1 MPAVEGTITQPL
13 STNES
18 QPKEQ
23 GDKGAVQQGVD
34 AVGQGNAEREVTVLD
49 SAEVNTILNVAKD
62 FVGEE
67 VEVDGRIGLVKVDEG
82 GKYTIENDKEKL
94 EITPDTKI
102 KPIYKDVVKVENN
115 NVEINNDK
123 FELLSINKDN
133 NGNVVSVTLKNEKGR
148 VITKRDTNLA
158 IDIAVKKNNQEFDKS
173 QENKETKP
181 TISKE
186 QTENKSL
193 TSQNE
198 TDAELTKQ
206 LPNTLSS
213 TEKQGS
219 LAGGEAN
226 AAATAI
232 TGAIHKAVEDA
243 GTTGKKLL
251 PDQIREKEESELK
264 KYAEDNGILI
274 ENNFGEPDRF
284 GNEQDVYVNKD
295 GTTVTSYIAESI
307 LVEIAVMLDI
317 QTYLF

>member
-23 GDKGAVQQGVD
+23 GDKGVVQQGVD

-82 GKYTIENDKEKL
+82 GKYTIENDKEIL

-193 TSQNE
+193 TLQNE

-213 TEKQGS
+213 TEKQGG

-317 QTYLF
+317 Q

>member
-1 MPAVEGTITQPL
+1 VPAVEGTITQPL

-82 GKYTIENDKEKL
+82 GKYTIENDKEIL

-284 GNEQDVYVNKD
+284 GNEQDVYVNKS

-317 QTYLF
+317 Q

>member
-82 GKYTIENDKEKL
+82 GKYTIENDKEIL

-274 ENNFGEPDRF
+274 KNSFGEPDRF

-317 QTYLF
+317 Q

>member
-34 AVGQGNAEREVTVLD
+34 AMGQGNAEREVTVLD
-49 SAEVNTILNVAKD
+49 SAEVNTIPNVAKD

-82 GKYTIENDKEKL
+82 GKYTIENDKEIL

-173 QENKETKP
+173 QENKENKP

-193 TSQNE
+193 TLQNE

-213 TEKQGS
+213 TEKQGG

-274 ENNFGEPDRF
+274 KNSFGEPDRF

-317 QTYLF
+317 Q

>member
-82 GKYTIENDKEKL
+82 GKYTIENDKEIL

-193 TSQNE
+193 TLQNE

-213 TEKQGS
+213 TEKQGG

-232 TGAIHKAVEDA
+232 TGAIHKAVEEA

-317 QTYLF
+317 Q

>member
-82 GKYTIENDKEKL
+82 GKYTIENDKEIL

-193 TSQNE
+193 TLQNE

-213 TEKQGS
+213 TEKQGG

-317 QTYLF
+317 Q

>member
-1 MPAVEGTITQPL
+1 VPAVEGTITQPL

-82 GKYTIENDKEKL
+82 GKYTIENDKEIL

-274 ENNFGEPDRF
+274 KNSFGEPDRF

-317 QTYLF
+317 Q

>member
-34 AVGQGNAEREVTVLD
+34 AMGQGNAEREVTVLD
-49 SAEVNTILNVAKD
+49 SAEVNTIPNVAKD

-82 GKYTIENDKEKL
+82 GKYTIENDKEIL

-193 TSQNE
+193 TLQNE

-213 TEKQGS
+213 TEKQGG

-317 QTYLF
+317 Q

>member
-23 GDKGAVQQGVD
+23 GNKGAVQQGVD
-34 AVGQGNAEREVTVLD
+34 AMGQGNAEREVTVLD
-49 SAEVNTILNVAKD
+49 SAEVNTIPNVAKD

-82 GKYTIENDKEKL
+82 GKYTIENDKEIL

-193 TSQNE
+193 TLQNE

-213 TEKQGS
+213 TEKQGG

-274 ENNFGEPDRF
+274 KNSFGEPDRF

-317 QTYLF
+317 Q

>member
-23 GDKGAVQQGVD
+23 GDKGVVQQGVD
-34 AVGQGNAEREVTVLD
+34 AMGQGNAEREVTVLD
-49 SAEVNTILNVAKD
+49 SAEVNTIPNVAKD

-82 GKYTIENDKEKL
+82 GKYTIENDKEIL

-148 VITKRDTNLA
+148 VITKLDTNLA

-193 TSQNE
+193 TLQNE

-213 TEKQGS
+213 TEKQGG

-317 QTYLF
+317 Q

>member
-23 GDKGAVQQGVD
+23 GNKGAVQQGVD
-34 AVGQGNAEREVTVLD
+34 AMGQGNAEREVTVLD
-49 SAEVNTILNVAKD
+49 SAEVNTIPNVAKD

-82 GKYTIENDKEKL
+82 GKYTIENDKEIL

-193 TSQNE
+193 TLQNE

-213 TEKQGS
+213 TEKQGG

-232 TGAIHKAVEDA
+232 TGAIHKAVEEA

-274 ENNFGEPDRF
+274 KNSFGEPDRF

-317 QTYLF
+317 Q

>member
-34 AVGQGNAEREVTVLD
+34 AVGQGNAEREVTVLE
-49 SAEVNTILNVAKD
+49 SAEVNTIPNVAKD

-82 GKYTIENDKEKL
+82 GKYTIENDKEIL

-193 TSQNE
+193 TLQNE

-213 TEKQGS
+213 TEKQGG

-317 QTYLF
+317 Q

>member
-82 GKYTIENDKEKL
+82 GKYTIENDKEIL

-193 TSQNE
+193 TLQNE

-213 TEKQGS
+213 TEKQGG

-274 ENNFGEPDRF
+274 KNSFGEPDRF

-317 QTYLF
+317 Q

>member
-34 AVGQGNAEREVTVLD
+34 AMGQGNAEREVTVLD

-82 GKYTIENDKEKL
+82 GKYTIENDKEIL

-213 TEKQGS
+213 TEKQGG

-232 TGAIHKAVEDA
+232 TGAIHKAVEEA

-317 QTYLF
+317 Q

>member
-34 AVGQGNAEREVTVLD
+34 AMGQGNAEREVTVLD

-82 GKYTIENDKEKL
+82 GKYTIENDKEIL

-173 QENKETKP
+173 QENKENKP

-193 TSQNE
+193 TLQNE

-213 TEKQGS
+213 TEKQGG

-232 TGAIHKAVEDA
+232 TGAIHKAVEEA

-274 ENNFGEPDRF
+274 KNSFGEPDRF

-317 QTYLF
+317 Q

>member
-1 MPAVEGTITQPL
+1 VPAVEGTITQPL

-82 GKYTIENDKEKL
+82 GKYTIENDKEIL

-284 GNEQDVYVNKD
+284 GNEQDVYVNKS
-295 GTTVTSYIAESI
+295 GTIVTSYIAESI

-317 QTYLF
+317 Q

>member
-82 GKYTIENDKEKL
+82 GKYTIENDKEIL

-317 QTYLF
+317 Q

>member
-82 GKYTIENDKEKL
+82 GKYTIENDKEIL

-213 TEKQGS
+213 TEKQGG

-317 QTYLF
+317 Q

>member
-82 GKYTIENDKEKL
+82 GKYTIENDKEIL

-232 TGAIHKAVEDA
+232 TGAIHKAVEEA

-317 QTYLF
+317 Q

>member
-1 MPAVEGTITQPL
+1 VPAVEGTITQPL

-49 SAEVNTILNVAKD
+49 SAEVNTIPNVAKD

-82 GKYTIENDKEKL
+82 GKYTIENDKEIL

-317 QTYLF
+317 Q

>member
-23 GDKGAVQQGVD
+23 GNKGAVQQGVD
-34 AVGQGNAEREVTVLD
+34 AMGQGNAEREVTVLD

-82 GKYTIENDKEKL
+82 GKYTIENDKEIL

-193 TSQNE
+193 TLQNE

-213 TEKQGS
+213 TEKQGG

-317 QTYLF
+317 Q

>member
-34 AVGQGNAEREVTVLD
+34 AMGQGNAEREVTVLD
-49 SAEVNTILNVAKD
+49 SAEVNTIPNVAKD

-82 GKYTIENDKEKL
+82 GKYTIENDKEIL

-213 TEKQGS
+213 TEKQGG

-232 TGAIHKAVEDA
+232 TGAIHKAVEEA

-317 QTYLF
+317 Q

>member
-34 AVGQGNAEREVTVLD
+34 AMGQGNAEREVTVLD
-49 SAEVNTILNVAKD
+49 SAEVNTIPNVAKD

-82 GKYTIENDKEKL
+82 GKYTIENDKEIL

-173 QENKETKP
+173 QENKENKP

-193 TSQNE
+193 TLQNE

-274 ENNFGEPDRF
+274 KNSFGEPDRF

-317 QTYLF
+317 Q

>member
-82 GKYTIENDKEKL
+82 GKYTIENDKEIL

-148 VITKRDTNLA
+148 VTKRDTNLA

-274 ENNFGEPDRF
+274 KNSFGEPDRF

-317 QTYLF
+317 Q

>member
-34 AVGQGNAEREVTVLD
+34 AMGQGNAEREVTVLD
-49 SAEVNTILNVAKD
+49 SAEVNTIPNVAKD

-82 GKYTIENDKEKL
+82 GKYTIENDKEIL

-173 QENKETKP
+173 QENKENKP

-193 TSQNE
+193 TLQNE

-213 TEKQGS
+213 TEKQGG

-232 TGAIHKAVEDA
+232 TGAIHKAVEEA

-317 QTYLF
+317 Q

>member
-34 AVGQGNAEREVTVLD
+34 AMGQGNAEREVTVLD
-49 SAEVNTILNVAKD
+49 SAEVNTIPNVAKD

-82 GKYTIENDKEKL
+82 GKYTIENDKEIL

-173 QENKETKP
+173 QENKENKP

-193 TSQNE
+193 TLQNE

-213 TEKQGS
+213 TEKQGG

-232 TGAIHKAVEDA
+232 TGAIHKAVEEA

-274 ENNFGEPDRF
+274 KNSFGEPDRF

-317 QTYLF
+317 Q

>member
-34 AVGQGNAEREVTVLD
+34 AMGQGNAEREVTVLD
-49 SAEVNTILNVAKD
+49 SAEVNTIPNVAKD

-82 GKYTIENDKEKL
+82 GKYTIENDKEIL

-173 QENKETKP
+173 QENKENKP

-193 TSQNE
+193 TLQNE

-213 TEKQGS
+213 TEKQGG

-317 QTYLF
+317 Q

>member
-34 AVGQGNAEREVTVLD
+34 EMGQGNAEREVTVLD
-49 SAEVNTILNVAKD
+49 SAEVNTIPNVAKD

-82 GKYTIENDKEKL
+82 GKYTIENDKEIL

-232 TGAIHKAVEDA
+232 TGAIHKAVEEA

-317 QTYLF
+317 Q

>member
-82 GKYTIENDKEKL
+82 GKYTIENDKEIL

-232 TGAIHKAVEDA
+232 TGAIHKAVEEA

-274 ENNFGEPDRF
+274 KNSFGEPDRF

-317 QTYLF
+317 Q

>member
-1 MPAVEGTITQPL
+1 VPAVEGTITQPL

-34 AVGQGNAEREVTVLD
+34 AMGQGNAEREVTVLD

-82 GKYTIENDKEKL
+82 GKYTIENDKEIL

-317 QTYLF
+317 Q

>member
-34 AVGQGNAEREVTVLD
+34 AMGQGNAEREVTVLD
-49 SAEVNTILNVAKD
+49 SAEVNTIPNVAKD

-82 GKYTIENDKEKL
+82 GKYTIENDKEIL

-213 TEKQGS
+213 TEKQGG

-317 QTYLF
+317 Q

>member
-1 MPAVEGTITQPL
+1 VPAVEGTITQPL

-34 AVGQGNAEREVTVLD
+34 AMGQGNAEREVTVLE

-82 GKYTIENDKEKL
+82 GKYTIENDKEIL

-317 QTYLF
+317 Q

>member
-34 AVGQGNAEREVTVLD
+34 AMGQGNAEREVTVLD
-49 SAEVNTILNVAKD
+49 SAEVNTIPNVAKD

-82 GKYTIENDKEKL
+82 GKYTIENDKEIL

-173 QENKETKP
+173 QENKENKP

-193 TSQNE
+193 TLQNE

-317 QTYLF
+317 Q

>member
-82 GKYTIENDKEKL
+82 GKYTIENDKEIL

-173 QENKETKP
+173 QENKENKP

-317 QTYLF
+317 Q

>member
-23 GDKGAVQQGVD
+23 GNKGAVQQGVD
-34 AVGQGNAEREVTVLD
+34 AMGQGNAEREVTVLD
-49 SAEVNTILNVAKD
+49 SAEVNTIPNVAKD

-82 GKYTIENDKEKL
+82 GKYTIENDKEIL

-173 QENKETKP
+173 QENKE
-181 TISKE
+181 
-186 QTENKSL
+186 NKL
-193 TSQNE
+193 T
-198 TDAELTKQ
+198 
-206 LPNTLSS
+206 
-213 TEKQGS
+213 
-219 LAGGEAN
+219 
-226 AAATAI
+226 
-232 TGAIHKAVEDA
+232 
-243 GTTGKKLL
+243 
-251 PDQIREKEESELK
+251 
-264 KYAEDNGILI
+264 
-274 ENNFGEPDRF
+274 NN
-284 GNEQDVYVNKD
+284 
-295 GTTVTSYIAESI
+295 
-307 LVEIAVMLDI
+307 
-317 QTYLF
+317 

>member
-49 SAEVNTILNVAKD
+49 SAEVNTIPNVAKD

-82 GKYTIENDKEKL
+82 GKYTIENDKEIL

-317 QTYLF
+317 Q

>member
-34 AVGQGNAEREVTVLD
+34 AMGQGNAEREVTVLD
-49 SAEVNTILNVAKD
+49 SAEVNTIPNVAKD

-82 GKYTIENDKEKL
+82 GKYTIENDKEIL

-317 QTYLF
+317 Q

>member
-82 GKYTIENDKEKL
+82 GKYTIENDKEIL

-284 GNEQDVYVNKD
+284 GNEQDVYVNKS
-295 GTTVTSYIAESI
+295 GTIVTSYIAESI

-317 QTYLF
+317 Q

>member
-1 MPAVEGTITQPL
+1 VPAVEGTITQPL

-82 GKYTIENDKEKL
+82 GKYTIENDKEIL

-213 TEKQGS
+213 TEKQGG

-232 TGAIHKAVEDA
+232 TGAIHKAVEEA

-317 QTYLF
+317 Q